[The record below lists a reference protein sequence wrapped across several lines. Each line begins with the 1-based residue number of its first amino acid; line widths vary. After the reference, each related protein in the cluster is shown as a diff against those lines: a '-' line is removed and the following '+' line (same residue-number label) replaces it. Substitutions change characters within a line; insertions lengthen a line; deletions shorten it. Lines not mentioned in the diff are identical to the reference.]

1 MAARMGSLQSS
12 VAMYKAQSNTDPIK
26 LPGNTHPPHRFH
38 GLPGT
43 TQFLY
48 FHHVSFCTG
57 SMEIRTWKLRRQK
70 AHFGNDVQCPSSLT
84 EGPANPQGHLAV
96 GQQSCSILGSL
107 SSCLTQPSAPE
118 GSTHTTLLLPPPAE
132 PPQQTTSNLR
142 TLPLSLGSPASC
154 CTRSDQSLKHNTE
167 IPRKAFG
174 FHS

>member
-43 TQFLY
+43 TQFSY

-96 GQQSCSILGSL
+96 GQQSCSTWES
-107 SSCLTQPSAPE
+107 
-118 GSTHTTLLLPPPAE
+118 LLLPRPTLCSGGEHPHHTSAAPSSRTPSANHIQPPDSDSQ
-132 PPQQTTSNLR
+132 PWLPSLVLHSLR
-142 TLPLSLGSPASC
+142 SKFEA
-154 CTRSDQSLKHNTE
+154 
-167 IPRKAFG
+167 
-174 FHS
+174 